1 VSRYKISV
9 EYDGTLFCGWQRQVN
24 STTIQQRL
32 EESMLP
38 LLKLPT
44 VLYAAGR
51 TDAGVHAICQVA
63 HFDFAGKID
72 CFRLQECM
80 NAHLVDVPVCVLSL
94 EKVNDNFDARFS
106 AIERYYVYK
115 ILNRRAKACLCAH
128 RVWHVISPLDEQKM
142 HAAAQHLVGK
152 HDFSAFRASGCQ
164 SKSPLRTLNAISV
177 LRDTDIISIK
187 VAAKSFLYHQ
197 VRNMVGSL
205 EMIGSGK
212 LSEEDFVKIF
222 RAGDRKK
229 AGPTAPACGL
239 YFAGVKY

>member
-9 EYDGTLFCGWQRQVN
+9 EYDGTPFAGWQRQAR
-24 STTIQQRL
+24 SDTIQQRL

-38 LLKLPT
+38 LVKSRTP
-44 VLYAAGR
+44 LYGAGR

-63 HFDFAGKID
+63 HFDFAGDLD

-80 NAHLVDVPVCVLSL
+80 NAHLVDVPICVLSI
-94 EKVNDNFDARFS
+94 EGVADNFDARFS
-106 AIERYYVYK
+106 AVERYYVYK

-128 RVWHVISPLDEQKM
+128 RVWRVVSPLDEQKM

-164 SKSPLRTLNAISV
+164 SKSPIKTLNSISV
-177 LRDTDIISIK
+177 VRDASMISIK

-197 VRNMVGSL
+197 HNIPQG
-205 EMIGSGK
+205 
-212 LSEEDFVKIF
+212 
-222 RAGDRKK
+222 
-229 AGPTAPACGL
+229 
-239 YFAGVKY
+239 